1 MLSLSQVKTLSAS
14 LLVSAMIVGCSATQD
29 ISLSEL
35 DAQNASILSAD
46 EESQPVIVSFNKDY
60 KTTVAENEPIAKAD
74 PKAAGKYFLKLV
86 NSAKKTLDGS
96 FYDIQDPEVVQ
107 AFVSAKKRGVNVR
120 LVTDDEN
127 LMDKK
132 DPTKPRQSIIDLR
145 AAGIEVKDDKRAK
158 LMHNKF
164 MIVDNKT
171 IWTGSMNLTTSSMY
185 HHNNNSIQIKS
196 DQMAAN
202 FNAEFK
208 RLFEEGNFGVNP
220 HTIPY
225 PTANVSGMSMRTFF
239 SPGGGTKQ
247 VLVDELKKA
256 TKSIRVMAF
265 SMTDKDMLQVMLD
278 KKKAGVKVEAIFDE
292 CLVPQYSIY
301 WGLRSAGI
309 NTYKDGNQALMH
321 HKVMIIDDET
331 VVTGSFNFSKSA
343 DEGNNENCVIIK
355 SAPIA
360 KQYYG
365 EFVRVRSAAIDNKN
379 IPPYDHPACKHD
391 APSQP
396 AKNGVVG
403 VESPLWD
410 RFIKE

>member
-1 MLSLSQVKTLSAS
+1 MLNMSKIKTLSAS
-14 LLVSAMIVGCSATQD
+14 LLVSAMVVGCSSTQD
-29 ISLSEL
+29 LSLSEL
-35 DAQNASILSAD
+35 DEQNVSALSAD
-46 EESQPVIVSFNKDY
+46 EEKMPVIASFNKDY
-60 KTTVAENEPIAKAD
+60 KTTVLENEPIAKAD
-74 PKAAGKYFLKLV
+74 PNGSGRYFLKLV
-86 NSAKKTLDGS
+86 NSAKSTLDGS
-96 FYDIQDPEVVQ
+96 FYDIQDPEVVK
-107 AFVSAKKRGVNVR
+107 AFVAAKKRGVNVR

-132 DPTKPRQSIIDLR
+132 DPTKPRQSVIDLR
-145 AAGIEVKDDKRAK
+145 AAGIEVKDDKRQK

-171 IWTGSMNLTTSSMY
+171 VWTGSMNLTTSSMY
-185 HHNNNSIQIKS
+185 HHNNNSIQIRS
-196 DQMAAN
+196 NQLAAN

-208 RLFEEGNFGVNP
+208 RLFEEGVFGTNP
-220 HTIPY
+220 HAIPY
-225 PTANVSGMSMRTFF
+225 PTTNVSGMDMRVYF

-247 VLVDELKKA
+247 VLVEELKKA

-265 SMTDKDMLQVMLD
+265 SMTDKDMLQVMID
-278 KKKAGVKVEAIFDE
+278 KKKAGLKVEAVFDE

-343 DEGNNENCVIIK
+343 DEGNNENCLIVK

-360 KQYYG
+360 KQYYS

-391 APSQP
+391 NPNQP
-396 AKNGVVG
+396 AKNTVNV